1 MNGII
6 RCDWANSDQRMQ
18 QYHDDE
24 WGIPQHNDQKLFE
37 MLTLEGAQAGL
48 SWATILSRRE
58 GYRKAFKDFNVNLI
72 SKFTN
77 EDFERLMKDKDII
90 RNILY
95 TYKKHY
101 YVYSRNYLC

>member
-1 MNGII
+1 MGEY
-6 RCDWANSDQRMQ
+6 DQKMQ

-77 EDFERLMKDKDII
+77 EDIERLMKNKRSLEI
-90 RNILY
+90 N
-95 TYKKHY
+95 
-101 YVYSRNYLC
+101 

>member
-1 MNGII
+1 MKDII
-6 RCDWANSDQRMQ
+6 RCDWVNSDHKMQ

-24 WGIPQHNDQKLFE
+24 WGVPQHNDKKLFE

-77 EDFERLMKDKDII
+77 RDIDRLMKDIKIMKI
-90 RNILY
+90 M
-95 TYKKHY
+95 KKLF
-101 YVYSRNYLC
+101 NNF